1 MHRALVRRR
10 WVVVRVVSSSL
21 YTRRALRETLSVNN
35 QFRSHREEDGSVPY
49 IPFTKQVCAGVGKRE
64 RNREGEREE
73 YEREEC

>member
-1 MHRALVRRR
+1 M
-10 WVVVRVVSSSL
+10 VVRVVSSSL

-49 IPFTKQVCAGVGKRE
+49 IPFTKQVQNKCAGVGKRE